1 MQPSLQGAHSVR
13 LVARELRIEHADYTQ
28 LGEDSLHKLLAAETD
43 SSAAAS
49 LADEVAKLDPTPQER
64 HRARAALLD
73 LLAAET
79 DSSAAASLADEVA
92 KLNPTPQETSTGH
105 VFISYVHE
113 DSHRVDQLEQTLQAA
128 GIPVWRDTA
137 DLWPGEDWR
146 AKIRHAITDNAL
158 VFIACFSGASLA
170 RSRSYQNDEIA
181 LAIEQI
187 RLRRPDEPWIIPVRF
202 DDSDIPEFDI
212 GGGQVLASLQAVDL
226 FGSRYDQGTA
236 KLTTVVQRILGR
248 RWIPLSQRQ
257 NDY

>member
-1 MQPSLQGAHSVR
+1 MLATRAVASSCFLTKSRIGPRPPRVAHPATAARSRYTPSHQAHAVQSR
-13 LVARELRIEHADYTQ
+13 NKQQLNTQRE
-28 LGEDSLHKLLAAETD
+28 
-43 SSAAAS
+43 
-49 LADEVAKLDPTPQER
+49 
-64 HRARAALLD
+64 
-73 LLAAET
+73 
-79 DSSAAASLADEVA
+79 
-92 KLNPTPQETSTGH
+92 
-105 VFISYVHE
+105 
-113 DSHRVDQLEQTLQAA
+113 
-128 GIPVWRDTA
+128 TA
-137 DLWPGEDWR
+137 TVIPGEDWR